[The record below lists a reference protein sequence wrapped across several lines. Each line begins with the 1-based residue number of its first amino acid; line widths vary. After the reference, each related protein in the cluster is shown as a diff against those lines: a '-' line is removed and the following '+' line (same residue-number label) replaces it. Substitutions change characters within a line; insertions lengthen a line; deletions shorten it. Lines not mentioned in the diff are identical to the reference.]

1 MNNQTNKANQTNKVK
16 QKNKVKVSNKEIE
29 FYNDSENKIE
39 NIYLNKAQVLLEAL
53 PYIKEYFDKTVVVK
67 MGGSMMEDDRIMQKL
82 LDDIIL
88 MKYVGMKVILVHGG
102 GKQITELM
110 EEKKIKVEFVD
121 GLRVTNKETVDVVK
135 MVLIGSINTKIVSM
149 LNKHGD
155 LAIGLSGNDA
165 NFIQCNKKVYKKNG
179 RDLDLGYVGEIVN
192 IDENFINGVLN
203 NGYIPVIATLG
214 TDADGNIYNI
224 NADSCASEIA
234 LTLKALKMILLTD
247 VDGIITTV
255 KKETKLISRLN
266 ADKCIE
272 MIEKGEIS
280 AGMIPKVKA
289 CINSLKGGVQK
300 IHILNGTTE
309 HSILIEV
316 FTDKGIGTMI
326 TL

>member
-1 MNNQTNKANQTNKVK
+1 MDKHINKRKIPDK
-16 QKNKVKVSNKEIE
+16 GIE
-29 FYNDSENKIE
+29 YYNDSENKIE
-39 NIYLNKAQVLLEAL
+39 SVYLDKAQVLLEAL

-67 MGGSMMEDDRIMQKL
+67 IGGSMMEDDRLMQNVL
-82 LDDIIL
+82 EDIIL
-88 MKYVGMKVILVHGG
+88 MKYVGMKVVLVHGG

-121 GLRVTNKETVDVVK
+121 GLRVTNKEAINVVK

-155 LAIGLSGNDA
+155 LAIGLSGNDS
-165 NFIQCNKKVYKKNG
+165 NFIQCSKKVYEKDG
-179 RDLDLGYVGEIVN
+179 RILDLGYVGDIVN
-192 IDENFINGVLN
+192 IDENFINGILN
-203 NGYIPVIATLG
+203 SGYIPVIASLG
-214 TDADGNIYNI
+214 TDADCNIYNI
-224 NADSCASEIA
+224 NGDTCASEIA
-234 LTLKALKMILLTD
+234 LSLKALKMILLTD
-247 VDGIITTV
+247 VDGIFIPA
-255 KKETKLISRLN
+255 KNGKKLISRLSAAN
-266 ADKCIE
+266 CIE
-272 MIEKGEIS
+272 MIEGGEIS